1 MPRAELDANTDV
13 VVQKTD
19 KPVRPGRDRIVSAKA
34 KDETW
39 IHHASDIILNKG
51 SKLDDGD
58 RVTWAGFNSSR
69 MHEDTV
75 KPRAITGV
83 LPMFPDKAAS
93 VSMVKHTMCITRDAI
108 QFLNPGQTPVLG
120 MDQPIYAIGK
130 LIDWKWCDTHLC
142 EDKFIL
148 MLGALHIEFVIEA
161 MEGKMT
167 EGSVQYGNY
176 GL

>member
-13 VVQKTD
+13 VLQKTD

-108 QFLNPGQTPVLG
+108 QFLYFLKNTNKKPGLSLLKTDIRWGEWYKPEKNRNR
-120 MDQPIYAIGK
+120 MK
-130 LIDWKWCDTHLC
+130 RETW
-142 EDKFIL
+142 
-148 MLGALHIEFVIEA
+148 
-161 MEGKMT
+161 
-167 EGSVQYGNY
+167 S
-176 GL
+176 